1 MKCLLA
7 LACCLGLAIPLPALA
22 QMGRFNVIGGM
33 PAADFRLLDRGGHPV
48 ALSAYKGKAVLVN
61 FWATWCIPC
70 RREMPALER
79 LWREMKSSGL
89 VVIAI
94 DAGEDGATIDRF
106 VRRIE
111 PSPSFAIVL
120 DRDLAV
126 TKAWG
131 VKGMPTSFI
140 IDTKG
145 RIVFQAMGAVEF
157 DSAETKAI
165 LRGILFKAGQVHLT
179 PSVSIDRPT
188 LADG

>member
-1 MKCLLA
+1 MRCLLA
-7 LACCLGLAIPLPALA
+7 LVCCFGLVIAPQALA
-22 QMGRFNVIGGM
+22 QMGRFNATGGT
-33 PAADFRLLDRGGHPV
+33 PAADFRLLDRDGHPIT
-48 ALSAYKGKAVLVN
+48 LSSYKGKVVLVN

-79 LWREMKSSGL
+79 LWRELKSSGL

-106 VRRIE
+106 ARRID

-126 TKAWG
+126 TKAWK

-140 IDTKG
+140 IDTHG
-145 RIVFQAMGAVEF
+145 RIVFLAMGAVEF
-157 DSAETKAI
+157 DSAEAKAI
-165 LRGILFKAGQVHLT
+165 LRGIL
-179 PSVSIDRPT
+179 P
-188 LADG
+188 

>member
-7 LACCLGLAIPLPALA
+7 LACCLGLAIPPHALA
-22 QMGRFNVIGGM
+22 QMGRFNATSGM
-33 PAADFRLLDRGGHPV
+33 PAGDFRLLDRDGHPIT
-48 ALSAYKGKAVLVN
+48 LSAYKGKVVLVS

-70 RREMPALER
+70 RQEMPALER

-94 DAGEDGATIDRF
+94 NAGEDGVTIDRF
-106 VRRIE
+106 VRRID

-126 TKAWG
+126 TKAWK

-140 IDTKG
+140 IDTHG
-145 RIVFQAMGAVEF
+145 HVVFQAMGAVEF
-157 DSAETKAI
+157 DSTETKAI
-165 LRGILFKAGQVHLT
+165 LRGILF
-179 PSVSIDRPT
+179 
-188 LADG
+188 

>member
-1 MKCLLA
+1 MRCLLA
-7 LACCLGLAIPLPALA
+7 LVCCLGLVIAPQALG
-22 QMGRFNVIGGM
+22 QTGRFNATGGM
-33 PAADFRLLDRGGHPV
+33 PAGDFRLLDRHGHPV
-48 ALSAYKGKAVLVN
+48 ALSTYKGKVVLVN

-79 LWREMKSSGL
+79 LWRELKSSGL

-106 VRRIE
+106 VRRID

-126 TKAWG
+126 TKAWK

-140 IDTKG
+140 IDTRG

-165 LRGILFKAGQVHLT
+165 LREILF
-179 PSVSIDRPT
+179 
-188 LADG
+188 

>member
-1 MKCLLA
+1 MKCLLF
-7 LACCLGLAIPLPALA
+7 LACCLGLAIPPLALA
-22 QMGRFNVIGGM
+22 QTGRFTATSGH
-33 PAADFRLLDRGGHPV
+33 PAGDFRLLDRGGHPV
-48 ALSAYKGKAVLVN
+48 TLSAYKGKAVVVN

-94 DAGEDGATIDRF
+94 DVGEDAATIDRF
-106 VRRIE
+106 VRRID
-111 PSPSFAIVL
+111 PSPSFTIVL

-126 TKAWG
+126 TNAWE

-140 IDTKG
+140 IDTHG

-157 DSAETKAI
+157 DSADTKAI
-165 LRGILFKAGQVHLT
+165 LREMLFMHAA
-179 PSVSIDRPT
+179 PSPPS
-188 LADG
+188 

>member
-1 MKCLLA
+1 MLA
-7 LACCLGLAIPLPALA
+7 LSCCLGLAIPSQVLA
-22 QMGRFNVIGGM
+22 QTGGFNATSGTLTG
-33 PAADFRLLDRGGHPV
+33 DFRLLDRNGH
-48 ALSAYKGKAVLVN
+48 AITLSTYKGKVVLLN

-106 VRRIE
+106 VRRID
-111 PSPSFAIVL
+111 PSPSFAIAL

-140 IDTKG
+140 IDTRG

-165 LRGILFKAGQVHLT
+165 LRGLLF
-179 PSVSIDRPT
+179 
-188 LADG
+188 